1 MSARTNV
8 SAAAAKYRGVQVA
21 TCSPIQLLVML
32 YDGVLRFIGEA
43 DDAMGKKDR
52 ARAGERIGKALA
64 ILEEL
69 SATLDVEQAPE
80 LCSTLLGLYTFSR
93 AHLLEAN
100 LHQDNAR
107 LADVVAVMTPL
118 REAFALSAGAAASTQ
133 PKET

>member
-32 YDGVLRFIGEA
+32 YDGVVRFVGEA
-43 DDAMGKKDR
+43 DDAMAKKDR

-69 SATLDVEQAPE
+69 SATLDTKQAPE
-80 LCSTLLGLYTFSR
+80 LCSTLLGLYEFSR

-100 LHQDNAR
+100 LHQDPAR

-118 REAFALSAGAAASTQ
+118 REAFALSAGAALPPNEASI
-133 PKET
+133 